1 MPVTHNVYENTVYP
15 PNQLFSHVRQPIV
28 VVDDSR
34 DDRQL
39 LANALMSILPTDKP
53 IISLSSGRDLLDY
66 LLSVEMENIEATEF
80 EVEIPDMIFLDLLM
94 PSMDGI
100 KTLEAI
106 RGQSIWADVPVT
118 LITGSRDDVAIKQAE
133 DAGANAFLPKPF
145 TRFDVTKALNKGNNF
160 SSSII

>member
-1 MPVTHNVYENTVYP
+1 MPVTHNVYENTVYS
-15 PNQLFSHVRQPIV
+15 PNQFFSHVRQPIV
-28 VVDDSR
+28 VVDDSQ

-53 IISLSSGRDLLDY
+53 IISLSGGKELLDY
-66 LLSVEMENIEATEF
+66 LLTVEMENIEATEF

-118 LITGSRDDVAIKQAE
+118 LITGSRDDTAIKQAE
-133 DAGANAFLPKPF
+133 GAGANAFLPKPF
-145 TRFDVTKALNKGNNF
+145 TKMDVTKALNKGNNF
-160 SSSII
+160 SSTSI